1 MDAEPSTSDLSEA
14 SSVSITL
21 EATLEGHTDRAWC
34 VAWEPQGRFLATC
47 SSDRTARLW
56 APSRAAGGAWVTVAE
71 LEGVHNRTVRSVA
84 WSPCGTSARRADPR
98 ETYLFP
104 FSPSR
109 SLRVPA
115 ALRRFFREE
124 RPFVFR
130 KTKRPNDAFRVS
142 RFARARA
149 GDADFH
155 NHKKLYA
162 GRMLATASF
171 DASTAV
177 WAERGGDW
185 ECVAVVEGHE
195 NEVKSCAWSPSGAL
209 LATCGRDKTVWI
221 WEVQPGFDFE
231 CVAVLHGHAQD
242 VKQVRWHPTED
253 VLVSVSYDDEI
264 RVWEEEP
271 GGDDWSCA
279 RALSAKDG
287 GHTSTVWSA
296 AFEASTGV
304 TGDRSDGPRMA
315 TCSDDRNIVVWAAKG
330 APRDRATLKRIVFGF
345 FGFFVRA
352 TESERGARNP
362 GAGQTVE
369 SGALQMRPGQHNC
382 QRDRIV
388 GLAAPAGKI
397 ATDASLTCGRLGSS
411 PATSATS
418 SRSRVRFSF
427 SFLFLVTS
435 FSRRSL
441 TFSLLPR
448 ESPRNSRRAGLG
460 ARGDGHVRVRPRP
473 PGAGPLL
480 GSRGAPRGG
489 RRRQQRAVLRRRRRE
504 RVAGSRRRGEGTRR
518 RRELRRVAP
527 DEAEPA
533 RVVRGRRLGED
544 LERRGRRG
552 RG

>member
-1 MDAEPSTSDLSEA
+1 
-14 SSVSITL
+14 
-21 EATLEGHTDRAWC
+21 
-34 VAWEPQGRFLATC
+34 
-47 SSDRTARLW
+47 
-56 APSRAAGGAWVTVAE
+56 
-71 LEGVHNRTVRSVA
+71 
-84 WSPCGTSARRADPR
+84 
-98 ETYLFP
+98 
-104 FSPSR
+104 
-109 SLRVPA
+109 
-115 ALRRFFREE
+115 
-124 RPFVFR
+124 
-130 KTKRPNDAFRVS
+130 
-142 RFARARA
+142 
-149 GDADFH
+149 
-155 NHKKLYA
+155 
-162 GRMLATASF
+162 MLATASF

-231 CVAVLHGHAQD
+231 CVAVMHGHAQD

-279 RALSAKDG
+279 RVVSAKDG

-296 AFEASTGV
+296 AFEALTGV

-330 APRDRATLKRIVFGF
+330 APRERWTARSASFLVFLVF
-345 FGFFVRA
+345 FLRD
-352 TESERGARNP
+352 SRRGARNP

-411 PATSATS
+411 PATS

-427 SFLFLVTS
+427 FFGDILRVALSPFLFFLANRPETAGAPG
-435 FSRRSL
+435 L
-441 TFSLLPR
+441 ALAATATFACGHDRPVLALSWGPAGLLAAGGGDNSVRCYGAGGGSAWREVGAAARAHADDVNCVAWHPTKPSLLA
-448 ESPRNSRRAGLG
+448 SCAD
-460 ARGDGHVRVRPRP
+460 DGSVKIWNVAAVR
-473 PGAGPLL
+473 
-480 GSRGAPRGG
+480 
-489 RRRQQRAVLRRRRRE
+489 
-504 RVAGSRRRGEGTRR
+504 
-518 RRELRRVAP
+518 
-527 DEAEPA
+527 DEAE
-533 RVVRGRRLGED
+533 
-544 LERRGRRG
+544 
-552 RG
+552 

>member
-1 MDAEPSTSDLSEA
+1 
-14 SSVSITL
+14 
-21 EATLEGHTDRAWC
+21 
-34 VAWEPQGRFLATC
+34 
-47 SSDRTARLW
+47 
-56 APSRAAGGAWVTVAE
+56 
-71 LEGVHNRTVRSVA
+71 
-84 WSPCGTSARRADPR
+84 
-98 ETYLFP
+98 
-104 FSPSR
+104 
-109 SLRVPA
+109 
-115 ALRRFFREE
+115 
-124 RPFVFR
+124 
-130 KTKRPNDAFRVS
+130 
-142 RFARARA
+142 
-149 GDADFH
+149 
-155 NHKKLYA
+155 
-162 GRMLATASF
+162 MLATASF

-231 CVAVLHGHAQD
+231 CVAVMHGHAQD

-279 RALSAKDG
+279 RVVSAKDG

-296 AFEASTGV
+296 AFEALTGV

-330 APRDRATLKRIVFGF
+330 APRERWTARSASFLVFLVF
-345 FGFFVRA
+345 FLRD
-352 TESERGARNP
+352 SRRGARNP

-382 QRDRIV
+382 QRDRIA

-411 PATSATS
+411 PATS

-427 SFLFLVTS
+427 FFGDILRVALSPFLFFLANRPETAGAPG
-435 FSRRSL
+435 L
-441 TFSLLPR
+441 ALAATATFACGHDRPVLALSWGPAGLLAAGGGDNSVRCYGAGGGSAWREVGAAARAHADDVNCVAWHPTKPSLLA
-448 ESPRNSRRAGLG
+448 SCAD
-460 ARGDGHVRVRPRP
+460 DGSVKIWNVAAVR
-473 PGAGPLL
+473 
-480 GSRGAPRGG
+480 
-489 RRRQQRAVLRRRRRE
+489 
-504 RVAGSRRRGEGTRR
+504 
-518 RRELRRVAP
+518 
-527 DEAEPA
+527 DEAE
-533 RVVRGRRLGED
+533 
-544 LERRGRRG
+544 
-552 RG
+552 

>member
-1 MDAEPSTSDLSEA
+1 
-14 SSVSITL
+14 
-21 EATLEGHTDRAWC
+21 
-34 VAWEPQGRFLATC
+34 
-47 SSDRTARLW
+47 
-56 APSRAAGGAWVTVAE
+56 
-71 LEGVHNRTVRSVA
+71 
-84 WSPCGTSARRADPR
+84 
-98 ETYLFP
+98 
-104 FSPSR
+104 
-109 SLRVPA
+109 
-115 ALRRFFREE
+115 
-124 RPFVFR
+124 
-130 KTKRPNDAFRVS
+130 
-142 RFARARA
+142 
-149 GDADFH
+149 
-155 NHKKLYA
+155 
-162 GRMLATASF
+162 MLATASF

-264 RVWEEEP
+264 RVWEEDP

-296 AFEASTGV
+296 AFEASPGA
-304 TGDRSDGPRMA
+304 TGDRGDGPRMA

-330 APRDRATLKRIVFGF
+330 APRERWTARSASFLVFLVF
-345 FGFFVRA
+345 FLRD
-352 TESERGARNP
+352 SRRGARNP

-382 QRDRIV
+382 QRDRLA

-411 PATSATS
+411 PATS

-427 SFLFLVTS
+427 FLVTS
-435 FSRRSL
+435 FASLSHLFSSSSQIALKQPARRAWRSRRR
-441 TFSLLPR
+441 PR
-448 ESPRNSRRAGLG
+448 SRAATTARCWLSPGVPRGSSRREAATTACGATAPAAG
-460 ARGDGHVRVRPRP
+460 ARGGK
-473 PGAGPLL
+473 
-480 GSRGAPRGG
+480 SAPR
-489 RRRQQRAVLRRRRRE
+489 
-504 RVAGSRRRGEGTRR
+504 RGHT
-518 RRELRRVAP
+518 P
-527 DEAEPA
+527 TT
-533 RVVRGRRLGED
+533 
-544 LERRGRRG
+544 
-552 RG
+552 